1 MVRCILPSFNFYV
14 QSALGALYGFN
25 KLADSDARES
35 RKTGFLFLHNSAVEY
50 VVIAMQVVS
59 FVIVWSS
66 AISLAKNKLIRN
78 ILIEGEKKEQVE
90 RSHLQWVYVVFI
102 GELFDVQH

>member
-50 VVIAMQVVS
+50 VVIAM
-59 FVIVWSS
+59 
-66 AISLAKNKLIRN
+66 
-78 ILIEGEKKEQVE
+78 
-90 RSHLQWVYVVFI
+90 
-102 GELFDVQH
+102 